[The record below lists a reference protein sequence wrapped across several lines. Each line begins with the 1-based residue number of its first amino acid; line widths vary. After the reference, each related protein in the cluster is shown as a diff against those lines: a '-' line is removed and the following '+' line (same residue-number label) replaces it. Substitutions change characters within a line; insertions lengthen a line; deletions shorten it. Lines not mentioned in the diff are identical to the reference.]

1 MLKHISHIGIA
12 VKDLQA
18 GIAFYEKLGLKL
30 EGIEEVPSQMV
41 KVAFFPCGD
50 TRIELLC
57 PTSEES
63 PIAKFIEKK
72 GEGMQHIAFAVDDVE
87 DALKQANELG
97 LVLID
102 KEPRPGA
109 HHSDIAFLH
118 PKSSLGVLIEFCQE
132 HKKGEQVNVLT
143 G

>member
-12 VKDLQA
+12 VKDLEA

-30 EGIEEVPSQMV
+30 EGIEEVPSQKV
-41 KVAFFPCGD
+41 KVAFFPCGE

-72 GEGMQHIAFAVDDVE
+72 GEGIQHIAFAVDE
-87 DALKQANELG
+87 IETSLKQSNELG
-97 LVLID
+97 LALND
-102 KEPRPGA
+102 K
-109 HHSDIAFLH
+109 
-118 PKSSLGVLIEFCQE
+118 
-132 HKKGEQVNVLT
+132 
-143 G
+143 